1 MFFVSLVPHEL
12 CEVIWNHLTNCWAK
26 HWFKFCSSPL
36 SHCLDM
42 VCCYVSIR
50 TDKVILVVNNIV
62 LETLRSNAILSTPH
76 IVPNFSSWPDPL
88 YDEMHQNSSTPT
100 WNSQQK
106 AFFGCRIITS
116 KNQLLWYDAHSVV
129 SSSRKKALVWCLL
142 FISEIGNDYVPTI
155 LGPVSYG
162 RFATDLQFILGVFQ
176 SHSPWLSSAFAPKVQ
191 VRFF

>member
-1 MFFVSLVPHEL
+1 
-12 CEVIWNHLTNCWAK
+12 
-26 HWFKFCSSPL
+26 
-36 SHCLDM
+36 M

-62 LETLRSNAILSTPH
+62 LETLSSNAILSTPH
-76 IVPNFSSWPDPL
+76 IVPNFSSWSDPL

-106 AFFGCRIITS
+106 AFFGCRTITS

-129 SSSRKKALVWCLL
+129 FSSRKKALVWCLL

-155 LGPVSYG
+155 LGPVNYG

-176 SHSPWLSSAFAPKVQ
+176 SHSP
-191 VRFF
+191 